1 MEDKRVIKIGRFTFG
16 LSLILCGIMITVATF
31 FTLDVLKIVLNLW
44 PILLIVMGCEILFYS
59 RIESV
64 LIKYDVLGM
73 FLTACIIVFSLGF
86 SVVNYGINKVF
97 YSKDVTYDIIKNCQE
112 KTYSTNINTE
122 KLNIVNDSGTK
133 VKIKVINS
141 DERKSGYFIKISGIY
156 KTNNTAFGIIK
167 ASDETLRSV
176 FSIDKENGEIYIN
189 NKIAEYKDINIE
201 VEAYDVNSI
210 SINGDIVLEK

>member
-16 LSLILCGIMITVATF
+16 LSLIFCGIMITVATF
-31 FTLDVLKIVLNLW
+31 FTLDVLKVVLNLW

-59 RIESV
+59 RKESV

-86 SVVNYGINKVF
+86 SVINYGINKVF
-97 YSKDVTYDIIKNCQE
+97 YSKEVTYDILKRCQE

-122 KLNIVNDSGTK
+122 KLNIVNDSDTK
-133 VKIKVINS
+133 LKIKVINS
-141 DERKSGYFIKISGIY
+141 AERKSGYFIKISGIY

-167 ASDETLRSV
+167 AYDETFLSV
-176 FSIDKENGEIYIN
+176 FSIDRKNGEICIN
-189 NKIAEYKDINIE
+189 NNINEYKDINIE
-201 VEAYDVNSI
+201 IEAYDVNSI
-210 SINGDIVLEK
+210 SINGDVVLEK

>member
-59 RIESV
+59 RKESV
-64 LIKYDVLGM
+64 LIKYDILGM

-112 KTYSTNINTE
+112 KTYSTNVNTK

>member
-16 LSLILCGIMITVATF
+16 LGLIFCGIMITVATF
-31 FTLDVLKIVLNLW
+31 FTLDVLKVVLNLW

-59 RIESV
+59 RKESV

-86 SVVNYGINKVF
+86 SVINYGINKVF
-97 YSKDVTYDIIKNCQE
+97 YSKEVTYDILKRCQE

-122 KLNIVNDSGTK
+122 KLSIVNDSDTK
-133 VKIKVINS
+133 LKIKVINS
-141 DERKSGYFIKISGIY
+141 VERKSGYFIKISGIY

-167 ASDETLRSV
+167 AYDETLLSV
-176 FSIDKENGEIYIN
+176 FSIDRKNGEIYIN
-189 NKIAEYKDINIE
+189 NNIKEYKDINIE
-201 VEAYDVNSI
+201 IEAYDVNSI
-210 SINGDIVLEK
+210 SINGDVVLEK

>member
-59 RIESV
+59 RKESV

-133 VKIKVINS
+133 LKIKVINS
-141 DERKSGYFIKISGIY
+141 AERKSGYFIKISGIY

-167 ASDETLRSV
+167 AYDETFLSV
-176 FSIDKENGEIYIN
+176 FSIDRKNGEICIN
-189 NKIAEYKDINIE
+189 NNINEYKDINIE
-201 VEAYDVNSI
+201 IEAYDVNSI
-210 SINGDIVLEK
+210 SINGDVVLEK